1 MNTLNFG
8 TTKQTPNLE
17 DHRTLD
23 GAELDAVAGGG
34 DSGAFR
40 GRYQL
45 RLDTA
50 NGLLSA
56 QGTGQG
62 LTPQPPQGS

>member
-1 MNTLNFG
+1 MEKIMSKTNDTSELGHAKIEN
-8 TTKQTPNLE
+8 
-17 DHRTLD
+17 RVLD
-23 GAELDAVAGGG
+23 DAELDAVSGGR

-45 RLDTA
+45 RLAEA

-56 QGTGQG
+56 QGS
-62 LTPQPPQGS
+62 PSPPSQ

>member
-1 MNTLNFG
+1 MNRLSFG
-8 TTKQTPNLE
+8 MRKQTPDLE

-23 GAELDAVAGGG
+23 DAELDAASGGG

-45 RLDTA
+45 RLETA
-50 NGLLSA
+50 NGLLS
-56 QGTGQG
+56 GQG
-62 LTPQPPQGS
+62 SASQPPQGS

>member
-1 MNTLNFG
+1 MEKIISKTAG
-8 TTKQTPNLE
+8 TSNLGP
-17 DHRTLD
+17 DTLD
-23 GAELDAVAGGG
+23 KHRPLVDSELDAVAGGG

-45 RLDTA
+45 RMETA

-56 QGTGQG
+56 QGSAS
-62 LTPQPPQGS
+62 PPPQR

>member
-1 MNTLNFG
+1 MNRLSFG
-8 TTKQTPNLE
+8 TRKQTPDRE

-23 GAELDAVAGGG
+23 DAEFDAMSGGG

-50 NGLLSA
+50 NGLLS
-56 QGTGQG
+56 GRGS
-62 LTPQPPQGS
+62 TP